1 MQQIKRTCVTLY
13 LENEYEELAIETHF
27 DYKWPNNLL
36 VIGLPSNVSFA
47 RFA

>member
-1 MQQIKRTCVTLY
+1 MQEIKRTCVNLY
-13 LENEYEELAIETHF
+13 LEELAIETHF